1 VLPSVGDKT
10 PQISLS
16 RGVVL
21 SQSTFHLVIVDII
34 VVVVVP
40 VQPYGYGYQLASHVT

>member
-10 PQISLS
+10 SQILLS

-21 SQSTFHLVIVDII
+21 SQSTFHLVIIRAATPSVMRERSVFDLPKATA
-34 VVVVVP
+34 P
-40 VQPYGYGYQLASHVT
+40 VS

>member
-1 VLPSVGDKT
+1 VLPSVGDKN

-21 SQSTFHLVIVDII
+21 SQSTFHLVLEVLGDKW
-34 VVVVVP
+34 
-40 VQPYGYGYQLASHVT
+40 SRS